1 MHPSA
6 KNCLML
12 YFINEEEKI
21 SSSVEL
27 YPDVLKINMMHS
39 LCLFFLDSRCIHHS
53 KRGLN
58 NTLVSHTGF
67 CTLLLWNKIRAQ
79 VVRLSNFSR
88 HRETKFKP
96 LFLEVFF

>member
-12 YFINEEEKI
+12 YSINEEEKI

-39 LCLFFLDSRCIHHS
+39 LCLFFLDSSCMYS
-53 KRGLN
+53 SQQKG
-58 NTLVSHTGF
+58 T
-67 CTLLLWNKIRAQ
+67 
-79 VVRLSNFSR
+79 
-88 HRETKFKP
+88 E
-96 LFLEVFF
+96 